1 MQLIYMERT
10 IHLIA
15 NSGIELPKEHIL
27 RNGSEPD
34 IKETKSGEKY
44 LVFNFEK

>member
-1 MQLIYMERT
+1 MKLIYMERT

-27 RNGSEPD
+27 RNGTQPE
-34 IKETKSGEKY
+34 IKESKTGEKY
-44 LVFNFEK
+44 LVFEIE